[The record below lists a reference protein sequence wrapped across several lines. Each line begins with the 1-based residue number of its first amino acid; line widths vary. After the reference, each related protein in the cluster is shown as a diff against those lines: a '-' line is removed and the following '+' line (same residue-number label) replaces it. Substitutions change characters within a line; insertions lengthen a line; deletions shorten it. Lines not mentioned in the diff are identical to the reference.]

1 MSAML
6 PDWLTH
12 RARSLPRAPA
22 LVSGR
27 RRLDYAVLHAHAA
40 RQAHALM
47 EAGVG
52 HGDRVAVIAGTSP
65 AFVAVMHAA
74 SLAGAVFAPFNTRL
88 TAGEL
93 AEQLGNA
100 DPAIMLHDRQCAA
113 LAAEATALAGLPAPR
128 RLPLPPASREG
139 ALAEAHDADDC
150 HSIVHTSGT
159 AGRAKGV
166 MLTYGGLWASASA
179 SALNLGLDPADRWL
193 ACLPFHHV
201 GGLSIPIRGAIYGT
215 AVELHAGFDAAAV
228 NAALRADEVTLVS
241 LVPTMLRRMLDADG
255 EPFGGSVRAALV
267 GGGPVPPAL
276 LERAAA
282 RGLPVVQTYGLTETA
297 SQVTTLSPREGL
309 SRLGSAGR
317 PLLSAEVRVDAP
329 AGEPGEILV
338 RGPTVTPGY
347 FRDAGA
353 TAAAI
358 RDGWLHTAD
367 LGVLDGDGYL
377 TVLDRRDDVIV
388 TGGENVYPGEVE
400 AALLAA
406 PGVEAAAV
414 VGLPDEEWG
423 QRVAAA
429 VVCAGPV
436 DRERLG
442 PFLRGRLA
450 GYKHP
455 AVIERVE
462 AIPATASGKVRRRL
476 VRELLAER
484 LAGGREPAERSLEPG
499 GAARVPFAPEGDA

>member
-12 RARSLPRAPA
+12 RARSLPRATA

-27 RRLDYAVLHAHAA
+27 RWLGYAALHGHAA
-40 RQAHALM
+40 RQAHALL
-47 EAGVG
+47 EAGAAPG
-52 HGDRVAVIAGTSP
+52 ERVAVIAGTSP
-65 AFVAVMHAA
+65 AFVAAMHAA
-74 SLAGAVFAPFNTRL
+74 SLAGAVFAPLNVRL

-93 AEQLGNA
+93 AEQLRNVE
-100 DPAIMLHDRQCAA
+100 PAVVLCDGARAA
-113 LAAEATALAGLPAPR
+113 LAAEAAALADAPAPR
-128 RLPLPPASREG
+128 RMPLPPASREG

-150 HSIVHTSGT
+150 HSIIHTSGT

-166 MLTYGGLWASASA
+166 MLTYGGLWASAAA

-193 ACLPFHHV
+193 ACLPLHHV

-215 AVELHAGFDAAAV
+215 AVELHAGFDAEAV
-228 NAALRADEVTLVS
+228 NAALRAGEVTLVS
-241 LVPTMLRRMLDADG
+241 VVPTMLRRMLDADR

-276 LERAAA
+276 LERAVA
-282 RGLPVVQTYGLTETA
+282 RGLPVIQTYGLTETA
-297 SQVTTLSPREGL
+297 SQVTTLSPAEAMA
-309 SRLGSAGR
+309 RLGSAGR

-329 AGEPGEILV
+329 VGEPGEILI
-338 RGPTVTPGY
+338 RGPSVTPGY
-347 FRDAGA
+347 FRDAEA

-388 TGGENVYPGEVE
+388 TGGENVYPAEVE

-429 VVCAGPV
+429 VVSAGPV

-455 AVIERVE
+455 AIIERVD
-462 AIPATASGKVRRRL
+462 AIPATASGKTRRRL

-484 LAGGREPAERSLEPG
+484 LAGR
-499 GAARVPFAPEGDA
+499 

>member
-12 RARSLPRAPA
+12 RARALPRATA

-27 RRLDYAVLHAHAA
+27 RRFGYAALHGHAV
-40 RQAHALM
+40 RQAHALL
-47 EAGVG
+47 EAGAAPG
-52 HGDRVAVIAGTSP
+52 ERVAAIAGTSP
-65 AFVAVMHAA
+65 AFVAAMHAA
-74 SLAGAVFAPFNTRL
+74 SLAGAVFVPLNVRL

-93 AEQLGNA
+93 AEQLRNVE
-100 DPAIMLHDRQCAA
+100 PAVVLCDRARGA
-113 LAAEATALAGLPAPR
+113 LAAEAAALADAPAPR

-139 ALAEAHDADDC
+139 SLVEAHDMDAC

-166 MLTYGGLWASASA
+166 MLTYGGLWASAAA

-193 ACLPFHHV
+193 ACLPLHHV

-215 AVELHAGFDAAAV
+215 AVELHAGFDADAV
-228 NAALRADEVTLVS
+228 NAALRAGEVTLVS
-241 LVPTMLRRMLDADG
+241 VVPTMLRRMLDADR

-282 RGLPVVQTYGLTETA
+282 RGLPVVQTYGLTEAA
-297 SQVTTLSPREGL
+297 SQVTTLSPAEAMA
-309 SRLGSAGR
+309 RLGSAGR

-329 AGEPGEILV
+329 AGEPGEILI
-338 RGPTVTPGY
+338 RGPSVTPGY
-347 FRDAGA
+347 FRDAEA

-388 TGGENVYPGEVE
+388 TGGENVYPAEVE

-406 PGVEAAAV
+406 PGIEAAAV

-429 VVCAGPV
+429 VVSAGTV

-455 AVIERVE
+455 AVIERVD
-462 AIPATASGKVRRRL
+462 AIPTTASGKARRRL

-484 LAGGREPAERSLEPG
+484 LA
-499 GAARVPFAPEGDA
+499 AR

>member
-12 RARSLPRAPA
+12 RARSLPRATA
-22 LVSGR
+22 LASGR
-27 RRLDYAVLHAHAA
+27 RRLGYAALHGHAV

-47 EAGVG
+47 EAGAAPG
-52 HGDRVAVIAGTSP
+52 ERVAVIAGTSP
-65 AFVAVMHAA
+65 EFVAAMHAV
-74 SLAGAVFAPFNTRL
+74 SLAGAVFVPLNVRL

-100 DPAIMLHDRQCAA
+100 DPAVVLCDRARA
-113 LAAEATALAGLPAPR
+113 PRAAEAAALAGLPAPR

-139 ALAEAHDADDC
+139 ALVEAHDADAC

-166 MLTYGGLWASASA
+166 MLTYGGLWASAAA

-193 ACLPFHHV
+193 ACLPLHHV

-228 NAALRADEVTLVS
+228 NAALRAGEVTLVS
-241 LVPTMLRRMLDADG
+241 VVPTMLRRMLDADR

-282 RGLPVVQTYGLTETA
+282 RGLPVIQTYGLTEAA
-297 SQVTTLSPREGL
+297 SQVTTLSPAEAM

-329 AGEPGEILV
+329 VGEPGEILI
-338 RGPTVTPGY
+338 RGPSVTPGY
-347 FRDAGA
+347 FRDPEA

-367 LGVLDGDGYL
+367 LGVLDGDGFL

-388 TGGENVYPGEVE
+388 TGGENVYPAEVE

-406 PGVEAAAV
+406 PGIEAAAV

-423 QRVAAA
+423 QRVVAA
-429 VVCAGPV
+429 VVSAGPV

-442 PFLRGRLA
+442 PLLRGRLA

-455 AVIERVE
+455 AVIERVA
-462 AIPATASGKVRRRL
+462 AIPATASGKTRRRL

-484 LAGGREPAERSLEPG
+484 LD
-499 GAARVPFAPEGDA
+499 AAKPSSGSGTMRRMPFATEEGE